1 MTVVA
6 EQPLQADRRRERVG
20 LATALVSAAT
30 FGSSG
35 TFADSL
41 LRSGWT
47 PAAAVGARLLVAAV
61 VLTVP
66 AVVVLRRRQ
75 RPHAAGLRP
84 VVLYGL
90 VPIAGCQLCYFEAV
104 QHLSVAVALLL
115 EYSGTLMVVGWQWAR
130 DRRPPGRLTRAGAL
144 AALVGL
150 VLVLDLTGHQH
161 ADAIGVLWGLGAAVG
176 LAVYFVAG
184 SRQGGWPPLVLSWG
198 GLGIG
203 AAAIFAVGATGLLP
217 LAATRAPVTLAHTR
231 FSWVVPILGLGVV
244 AAALAYVTGIAAVRA
259 LGARVASFV
268 GLTEVMFSTF
278 YAWAVLGQQL
288 AALQLV
294 GGALV
299 ILGIVVVRADRAG
312 T

>member
-1 MTVVA
+1 
-6 EQPLQADRRRERVG
+6 
-20 LATALVSAAT
+20 
-30 FGSSG
+30 
-35 TFADSL
+35 
-41 LRSGWT
+41 
-47 PAAAVGARLLVAAV
+47 
-61 VLTVP
+61 VP
-66 AVVVLRRRQ
+66 ACSPS
-75 RPHAAGLRP
+75 RPWWAGLRP
-84 VVLYGL
+84 VVVYGL

-130 DRRPPGRLTRAGAL
+130 DRCPPGRLTRAGAL
-144 AALVGL
+144 AAVAGL

-161 ADAIGVLWGLGAAVG
+161 ADPPGVLWGLGAAVG

-184 SRQGGWPPLVLSWG
+184 SRDGGWPPLVLSWG
-198 GLGIG
+198 GLAIG

-217 LAATRAPVTLAHTR
+217 LAASQAPVTLAHTR
-231 FSWVVPILGLGVV
+231 ISWVVPVLGLGVV
-244 AAALAYVTGIAAVRA
+244 AAAVAYVTGIAAVRA

-294 GGALV
+294 GGVLV
-299 ILGIVVVRADRAG
+299 ILGILLVRADRAG
-312 T
+312 AQEPAHG